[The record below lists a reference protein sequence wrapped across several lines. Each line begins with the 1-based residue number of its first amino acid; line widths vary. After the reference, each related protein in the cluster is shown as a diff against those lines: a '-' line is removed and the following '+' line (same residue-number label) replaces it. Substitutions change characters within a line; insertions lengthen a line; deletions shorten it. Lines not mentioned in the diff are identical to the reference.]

1 MNLQTC
7 CNISLNC
14 CSIGEHFAEM
24 TGSLCRHTAAS
35 KRHGEV
41 AFSITLLVCKVCRQK
56 DVLNP
61 WQKTLFLDHVL
72 LNWERIGITARLAI
86 LLQGAAIFFA
96 AFMVSSGIK
105 VPLVIARKEPMFFSK
120 LSILYMIKVE
130 RVNVNSSLF
139 V

>member
-1 MNLQTC
+1 MNLETC
-7 CNISLNC
+7 CIISLNC
-14 CSIGEHFAEM
+14 CSIGVHFAEM

-72 LNWERIGITARLAI
+72 LN
-86 LLQGAAIFFA
+86 
-96 AFMVSSGIK
+96 
-105 VPLVIARKEPMFFSK
+105 
-120 LSILYMIKVE
+120 
-130 RVNVNSSLF
+130 
-139 V
+139 